1 MSDDEKSKAEG
12 SQQEEEEEVVET
24 VTVKKEQLTAG
35 LSRIQRTAGKSF
47 ENWYPFWLNLFI
59 LFW

>member
-24 VTVKKEQLTAG
+24 VMVKKEQLTAG

-47 ENWYPFWLNLFI
+47 ENWYPFLLTC
-59 LFW
+59 